1 MEYCGIDLHAEQ
13 SQICILDED
22 GEVMETSRVRTSRK
36 ALERFFTR
44 DRMRV
49 VMEAGGSSPW
59 VSRLLESL
67 GHEVVVCSPR
77 RVRLIAESK
86 LKNDRVDAEV
96 LARLVRLDPEFLRPI
111 QHRSEEAQ
119 LLRANLKVRSAMV
132 EARTKWINTIR
143 GLLRSFGY
151 KVSGK
156 APHTFVDRVDKIE
169 LPADLRAVIEPLLE
183 QLDLLT
189 GEITRRNEHL
199 EEMVKDLP
207 EVEHLRGIP
216 GVGPVV
222 ATYFVLTIDDPNRFR
237 RSRDVASFFGLRPS
251 MRESA
256 SVSHFG
262 RITKEGDP
270 EMRRLLVQAAHA
282 CLLTKADSELKRWA
296 LAIAERKG
304 KGKAVVALA
313 RRVPLD
319 AAAVLIVVA
328 VGAAGD
334 HQQQHHRGDSARSQ
348 APASR
353 PSSHGSTSVA
363 RCGRRGGRRRPGLRR
378 PEHAARSA
386 HRDA

>member
-1 MEYCGIDLHAEQ
+1 MDYCGIDLHAEY
-13 SQICILDED
+13 SQVCILDED

-36 ALERFFTR
+36 ALERFFAR
-44 DRMRV
+44 DTMRV
-49 VMEAGGSSPW
+49 VMEAGGTSPW
-59 VSRLLESL
+59 VSRLLDSL

-86 LKNDRVDAEV
+86 LKNDKVDAEV
-96 LARLVRLDPEFLRPI
+96 LARLVRLDPEFLKPI
-111 QHRSEEAQ
+111 RHRSEEAQ
-119 LLRANLKVRSAMV
+119 LLRGNLKVRSAMV

-156 APHTFVDRVDKIE
+156 AAHTFVERVDRME
-169 LPADLRAVIEPLLE
+169 LPDDLRAVIRPLLE

-189 GEITRRNEHL
+189 GEIERRNEHL

-207 EVEHLRGIP
+207 EVEHLREIP

-222 ATYFVLTIDDPNRFR
+222 ATYFVLTIDDPGRFR
-237 RSRDVASFFGLRPS
+237 DSRDVASFFGLRPS

-256 SVSHFG
+256 SVTHFG
-262 RITKEGDP
+262 RITREGDP

-296 LAIAERKG
+296 LALAERRG

-313 RRVPLD
+313 RKL
-319 AAAVLIVVA
+319 AVLM
-328 VGAAGD
+328 
-334 HQQQHHRGDSARSQ
+334 HRLWVTGEVYQ
-348 APASR
+348 AFPN
-353 PSSHGSTSVA
+353 
-363 RCGRRGGRRRPGLRR
+363 
-378 PEHAARSA
+378 EAARA
-386 HRDA
+386 A

>member
-1 MEYCGIDLHAEQ
+1 MLAKSNAGSRPKIKETGMEYCGIDLHAEY

-36 ALERFFTR
+36 ALERFFRR

-59 VSRLLESL
+59 VSRLLDSL
-67 GHEVVVCSPR
+67 DHEVVVCSPR

-86 LKNDRVDAEV
+86 LKNDKIDAEV
-96 LARLVRLDPEFLRPI
+96 LARLVRLDPEFLQPI

-119 LLRANLKVRSAMV
+119 LLRGNLKVRSAMV
-132 EARTKWINTIR
+132 EARTKWINTVR

-156 APHTFVDRVDKIE
+156 APQTFVDRVDKMQLPSE
-169 LPADLRAVIEPLLE
+169 LRSVIEPLLE
-183 QLDLLT
+183 QLDLLS
-189 GEITRRNEHL
+189 GEIARRNEHL
-199 EEMVKDLP
+199 EEMVKELP
-207 EVEHLRGIP
+207 EVEHLRQIP

-237 RSRDVASFFGLRPS
+237 HSRDVASFFGLRPS

-282 CLLTKADSELKRWA
+282 CLLTKADSELKTWA
-296 LAIAERKG
+296 LALAERKG

-313 RRVPLD
+313 RKL
-319 AAAVLIVVA
+319 AVLMHHLWVTGEVYQA
-328 VGAAGD
+328 TPNRETDQAA
-334 HQQQHHRGDSARSQ
+334 
-348 APASR
+348 
-353 PSSHGSTSVA
+353 
-363 RCGRRGGRRRPGLRR
+363 
-378 PEHAARSA
+378 
-386 HRDA
+386 

>member
-1 MEYCGIDLHAEQ
+1 MEYCGIDLHSEY

-22 GEVMETSRVRTSRK
+22 GEVMETSRVGTSRK
-36 ALERFFTR
+36 ALERFFAR

-59 VSRLLESL
+59 VSRLLDSL

-77 RVRLIAESK
+77 RVRLIAESS
-86 LKNDRVDAEV
+86 LKNDKVDAEV
-96 LARLVRLDPEFLRPI
+96 LARLVRLDPEFLKPI
-111 QHRSEEAQ
+111 QHRSEQAQ

-132 EARTKWINTIR
+132 EARTKWINTVR
-143 GLLRSFGY
+143 GLLRGFGY

-156 APHTFVDRVDKIE
+156 APHTFVERVNRMK
-169 LPADLRAVIEPLLE
+169 LPDGLSAIISPLLE

-189 GEITRRNEHL
+189 GEIDRRNEHL

-207 EVEHLRGIP
+207 EVGHLCEIP

-222 ATYFVLTIDDPNRFR
+222 ATYFVLTIDDPDRFKN
-237 RSRDVASFFGLRPS
+237 SRDVASFFGLRPS

-256 SVSHFG
+256 SVTRFG

-282 CLLTKADSELKRWA
+282 CLHTKADSELKRWA
-296 LAIAERKG
+296 LALAERKG

-313 RRVPLD
+313 RKL
-319 AAAVLIVVA
+319 AVLMHRLWITGEVYQA
-328 VGAAGD
+328 FPNNGAA
-334 HQQQHHRGDSARSQ
+334 Q
-348 APASR
+348 AA
-353 PSSHGSTSVA
+353 
-363 RCGRRGGRRRPGLRR
+363 
-378 PEHAARSA
+378 
-386 HRDA
+386 

>member
-1 MEYCGIDLHAEQ
+1 MDYCGIDLHVEY
-13 SQICILDED
+13 SEVCILDEE
-22 GEVMETSRVRTSRK
+22 GEVMETSRVRTSQK
-36 ALERFFTR
+36 ALERFFGR
-44 DRMRV
+44 DPMRV
-49 VMEAGGSSPW
+49 AMEAGGTSPW
-59 VSRLLESL
+59 VSRLLSSL

-77 RVRLIAESK
+77 RVRLIAEST

-96 LARLVRLDPEFLRPI
+96 LARLVRLDPEFLKPI
-111 QHRSEEAQ
+111 QHRSEQAQ
-119 LLRANLKVRSAMV
+119 LLRGNLKVRSAMV

-156 APHTFVDRVDKIE
+156 APQTFAERVDRLKLPSE
-169 LPADLRAVIEPLLE
+169 LKAVIEPLLE

-189 GEITRRNEHL
+189 GEIERRNEHL

-207 EVEHLRGIP
+207 EVAHLREIP

-222 ATYFVLTIDDPNRFR
+222 ATYFVLTIDDPDRFKN
-237 RSRDVASFFGLRPS
+237 SRDVASFFGLRPS

-256 SVSHFG
+256 SVTRFG

-296 LAIAERKG
+296 LAVAERKG

-313 RRVPLD
+313 RKL
-319 AAAVLIVVA
+319 AVLMHRLWVTGEVYQA
-328 VGAAGD
+328 FPNNGAA
-334 HQQQHHRGDSARSQ
+334 R
-348 APASR
+348 
-353 PSSHGSTSVA
+353 
-363 RCGRRGGRRRPGLRR
+363 
-378 PEHAARSA
+378 AA
-386 HRDA
+386 

>member
-1 MEYCGIDLHAEQ
+1 MEYCGIDLHAEY
-13 SQICILDED
+13 SQICILDD
-22 GEVMETSRVRTSRK
+22 KGEVMETSRVRTSRPG
-36 ALERFFTR
+36 LTRFFGR
-44 DRMRV
+44 RERMRV
-49 VMEAGGSSPW
+49 VLEAGGSSPW
-59 VSRLLESL
+59 VSRLLDSL

-86 LKNDRVDAEV
+86 LKNDKVDAEV
-96 LARLVRLDPEFLRPI
+96 LARLVRLDPEFLQPI

-156 APHTFVDRVDKIE
+156 APHTFVERVDRMKLPKE
-169 LPADLRAVIEPLLE
+169 LREVIEPLLE

-189 GEITRRNEHL
+189 GEIERRNEHL
-199 EEMVKDLP
+199 EEMVKNLP
-207 EVEHLRGIP
+207 EVAHLREVP

-222 ATYFVLTIDDPNRFR
+222 ATYFVLTIDDPHRFR
-237 RSRDVASFFGLRPS
+237 NSRDVAPFFGLRPS

-256 SVSHFG
+256 SVKHFG

-282 CLLTKADSELKRWA
+282 LLLTKADSALKTWA
-296 LAIAERKG
+296 LALAERRG

-313 RRVPLD
+313 RKL
-319 AAAVLIVVA
+319 AVLMHHLWVTGEVYQPFPKRD
-328 VGAAGD
+328 VTEAA
-334 HQQQHHRGDSARSQ
+334 
-348 APASR
+348 
-353 PSSHGSTSVA
+353 
-363 RCGRRGGRRRPGLRR
+363 
-378 PEHAARSA
+378 
-386 HRDA
+386 

>member
-1 MEYCGIDLHAEQ
+1 MEYCGIDLHAEY

-36 ALERFFTR
+36 ALERFFGR
-44 DRMRV
+44 DRMRL

-59 VSRLLESL
+59 VSRLLDSL

-96 LARLVRLDPEFLRPI
+96 LARLVRLDPDFLQPI

-119 LLRANLKVRSAMV
+119 VLRANLKVRSAMV
-132 EARTKWINTIR
+132 EARTKWINTVR

-156 APHTFVDRVDKIE
+156 APHTFADRVDQME
-169 LPADLRAVIEPLLE
+169 LPPELRAVLEPLLE
-183 QLDLLT
+183 QLDLLS
-189 GEITRRNEHL
+189 GEITRRNDHL
-199 EEMVKDLP
+199 EEMVKELP
-207 EVEHLRGIP
+207 EVEHLREIP

-222 ATYFVLTIDDPNRFR
+222 ATYFVLTIDDPNRFKN
-237 RSRDVASFFGLRPS
+237 SRDVASFFGLRPS

-256 SVSHFG
+256 SVSHYG

-282 CLLTKADSELKRWA
+282 CLLTKADSELKSWA
-296 LAIAERKG
+296 LALAERKG
-304 KGKAVVALA
+304 RGKAVVALA
-313 RRVPLD
+313 RKL
-319 AAAVLIVVA
+319 AVLMHHLWVTGEVYQA
-328 VGAAGD
+328 NPNKPAA
-334 HQQQHHRGDSARSQ
+334 Q
-348 APASR
+348 AA
-353 PSSHGSTSVA
+353 
-363 RCGRRGGRRRPGLRR
+363 
-378 PEHAARSA
+378 
-386 HRDA
+386 